1 MRVTV
6 PRRIFRV
13 GILLAFLCLTP
24 AISSPVFA
32 QPKPWEDQNNP
43 NPPAPK
49 GDGDGTVVKAAGS
62 GSTVYASSTLAMSGT
77 RTTVRSWVQSALQ
90 LVRLGYGFRWYL

>member
-6 PRRIFRV
+6 PRRFIGL
-13 GILLAFLCLTP
+13 GILVAFLCLTP

-32 QPKPWEDQNNP
+32 KPISWEDKNDP

-49 GDGDGTVVKAAGS
+49 GDGDGTVVKVTG
-62 GSTVYASSTLAMSGT
+62 
-77 RTTVRSWVQSALQ
+77 
-90 LVRLGYGFRWYL
+90 